1 MYHETK
7 IKSSYLKIIVVVD
20 IYWKEIAFYVSL
32 GKEKN
37 YARAVEVLKEI
48 RTIMKRN
55 KWSEEWDIK
64 YNTFLEEHRRKKLL
78 LKALEHM
85 KA

>member
-1 MYHETK
+1 MSVLAK
-7 IKSSYLKIIVVVD
+7 
-20 IYWKEIAFYVSL
+20 
-32 GKEKN
+32 KN
-37 YARAVEVLKEI
+37 YARAVEALKEI